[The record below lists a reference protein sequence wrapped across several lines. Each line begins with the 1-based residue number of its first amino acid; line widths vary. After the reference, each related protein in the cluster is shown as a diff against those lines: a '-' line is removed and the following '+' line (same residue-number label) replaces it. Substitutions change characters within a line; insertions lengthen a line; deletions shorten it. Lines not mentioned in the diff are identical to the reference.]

1 MQRST
6 RKLATMT
13 LLALVTSVST
23 HATTA
28 RAQEAA
34 DKAAAE
40 ALFDEGRKLM
50 AAGDFEEA
58 CPKLEASQRLDPGV
72 GTMLN
77 LADCHEKSGR
87 TASAWAQF
95 REAISAAHKAGSL
108 EREEIARSRAR
119 ELESKLSY
127 LTIETWKGQKVQVTR
142 DGTAVDE
149 AVLGSAIPV
158 DPGEHVIS
166 AAAVGKRSWSTTVQV
181 GPTADRVSVAVPIL
195 PDEQGGA
202 SGVAPPAGGEPTPPA
217 TTSGSISTQRVLA
230 IATGAVG
237 VVGLGLGVGFGLKA
251 ASKWDDAKS
260 RCTPYPNNCDAQSAH
275 LADAAKSSA
284 TVSTIAFAVGVA
296 GIAGGLVLW
305 LTAPK
310 HSAERSA
317 SLDIGPGSVHLRGR
331 F

>member
-1 MQRST
+1 MRRRT
-6 RKLATMT
+6 CD
-13 LLALVTSVST
+13 LLPVVLLILVTTSAS
-23 HATTA
+23 
-28 RAQEAA
+28 AQEAA

-50 AAGDFEEA
+50 AAGNFEDA

-77 LADCHEKSGR
+77 LADCQQKTGK

-95 REAISAAHKAGSL
+95 REAISAAHNAGSL

-127 LTIETWKGQKVQVTR
+127 LTIETWKGQRVQVTR
-142 DGTAVDE
+142 DGEPVDE

-158 DPGEHVIS
+158 DPGAHVIS
-166 AAAVGKRSWSTTVQV
+166 AAAPGKRSWSTTVQV
-181 GPTADRVSVAVPIL
+181 GATADRVSVAVPIL
-195 PDEQGGA
+195 PDDQGRATGVLPAARGESAERPSGA
-202 SGVAPPAGGEPTPPA
+202 
-217 TTSGSISTQRVLA
+217 GSISTQRVLA
-230 IATGAVG
+230 IVAGGVG
-237 VVGLGLGVGFGLKA
+237 VVGLGIGVGFGLKA
-251 ASKWDDAKS
+251 ASRWDDAKS
-260 RCTPYPNNCDAQSAH
+260 GCNPYPNNCGAQSAR

-284 TVSTIAFAVGVA
+284 MVSTIAFAVGVA
-296 GIAGGLVLW
+296 GVAGGLVLW

-317 SLDIGPGSVHLRGR
+317 SLDIGPASVLLRGR